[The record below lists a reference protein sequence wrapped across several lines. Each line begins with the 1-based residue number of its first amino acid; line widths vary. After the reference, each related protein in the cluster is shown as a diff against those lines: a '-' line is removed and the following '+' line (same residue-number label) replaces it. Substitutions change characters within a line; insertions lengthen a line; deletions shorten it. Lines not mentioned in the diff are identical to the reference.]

1 MGIALLARLRRKNE
15 AVSDISLSAKVTRTD
30 LGLGD
35 LDINDST
42 NYRIAGP
49 SVMEGTTSWERN
61 QVSSPW
67 VEGDITI
74 SRRRGNVTSQ
84 LAIYVNADTIGDMM
98 SKTRTLVD
106 AFTQNRFTLQ
116 INMGTAVNQWD
127 CEAAD
132 YTVQM
137 DTAHVYNMYSVV
149 TFSLQRKP
157 IPVAGAF

>member
-1 MGIALLARLRRKNE
+1 M
-15 AVSDISLSAKVTRTD
+15 SDISLSAKVTRTD

-35 LDINDST
+35 LDINASP
-42 NYRIAGP
+42 YRVAGP
-49 SVMEGTTSWERN
+49 SVMEGTTAWERN
-61 QVSSPW
+61 QVNAPW

-84 LAIYVNADTIGDMM
+84 LAIYVSGTTIGDMM
-98 SKTRTLVD
+98 TNVRTLVD
-106 AFTQNRFTLQ
+106 AFNQDRYTLQ

-132 YTVQM
+132 YAVVM
-137 DTAHVYNMYSVV
+137 DTAHVYNMYALV

-157 IPVAGAF
+157 VPLAGAF